1 MLLPI
6 MKKITLPVL
15 AFCMMAGASAQQQN
29 QPAAGF
35 PNRIVKI
42 VVPFAPGGPADG
54 LARPLAEELSKRLG
68 QQVIIEN
75 KPGANTAIAS
85 RYVATSAADGY
96 TLLFA
101 SDAGMSLA
109 PATQKSLPYDPA
121 KDFVGVSMV
130 AQLTQ
135 VLFVNS
141 EVPARSLQELIQM
154 AKKNP
159 QALSYAS
166 IGNGSQT
173 HVATEALKRIS
184 KIEMVHVPYNG
195 AAPAL
200 NDVLGNRVQVMISS
214 VAGPLPHIKAGK
226 LRALAFAGPNR
237 SATLP
242 NVPTFAEAG
251 LPDFESRGWFGLVAP
266 AQTPPEV
273 IKILSKHVWGIAQ
286 SDSYRTKIVEARGFD
301 LAQVTPAEF
310 PEFLSRDRVKWATL
324 VEQQDDLK
332 K

>member
-141 EVPARSLQELIQM
+141 DVPARSLQELIQM

-237 SATLP
+237 STTLP

-273 IKILSKHVWGIAQ
+273 IKILSKHVWSIAQ

>member
-1 MLLPI
+1 MLLRCI
-6 MKKITLPVL
+6 KKITLPLV
-15 AFCMMAGASAQQQN
+15 AFCMMADASAQS
-29 QPAAGF
+29 AAGF
-35 PNRIVKI
+35 PNRVVKI

-68 QQVIIEN
+68 QQVIVEN
-75 KPGANTAIAS
+75 KPGANAAIAS
-85 RYVATSAADGY
+85 RHVASSPADGY

-121 KDFVGVSMV
+121 KDFAGVSMV

-135 VLFVNS
+135 VLFVSS
-141 EVPARSLQELIQM
+141 ELPVRSLQELVQF

-159 QALSYAS
+159 KSISYAS
-166 IGNGSQT
+166 IGHGSQT

-184 KIEMVHVPYNG
+184 KIEMTHVPYNG

-200 NDVLGNRVQVMISS
+200 NDMLGNRVQVMISS
-214 VAGPLPHIKAGK
+214 IAGPLPHIKAGK

-237 SATLP
+237 STALP
-242 NVPTFAEAG
+242 DVPTFAQAG
-251 LPDFESRGWFGLVAP
+251 MPEFESRGWFGLVAP
-266 AQTPPEV
+266 ARTPPEV
-273 IKILSKHVWGIAQ
+273 IKILSKHVWEIAQ

-301 LAQVTPAEF
+301 LAQVAPAEF
-310 PEFLSRDRVKWATL
+310 PEFLTRDRVKWATL
-324 VEQQDDLK
+324 VEQQEDLK
-332 K
+332 D